1 MIIGINN
8 RQEDIDINVCK
19 TKKLTNVHSA
29 NADIAIQL
37 DPPVVMSLEQCLDFI
52 EADELL
58 EITPASLRLRKQH
71 LSKIS
76 RVRANRA
83 LI

>member
-19 TKKLTNVHSA
+19 FKKLTNIHSA

-37 DPPVVMSLEQCLDFI
+37 DPPTVLTLEQCLDFI
-52 EADELL
+52 EEDELL
-58 EITPASLRLRKQH
+58 EITPLNLRLRKKN
-71 LSKIS
+71 LAKID
-76 RVRANRA
+76 RVRANRNS
-83 LI
+83 